1 MLTEVPEVLGP
12 VRSSTQRLF
21 KVPTLD
27 LLAKSQH
34 CSLLSGASQRR
45 PRLVERA
52 LDWESSRGRN
62 LALALYLPGCVTLAK
77 SIHA

>member
-1 MLTEVPEVLGP
+1 MPTEVPEVLGP
-12 VRSSTQRLF
+12 KLDPVPEAF

-45 PRLVERA
+45 PRLVEQA
-52 LDWESSRGRN
+52 LDWESSRGRS
-62 LALALYLPGCVTLAK
+62 LALALYLPGCVTLAT
-77 SIHA
+77 SIHT